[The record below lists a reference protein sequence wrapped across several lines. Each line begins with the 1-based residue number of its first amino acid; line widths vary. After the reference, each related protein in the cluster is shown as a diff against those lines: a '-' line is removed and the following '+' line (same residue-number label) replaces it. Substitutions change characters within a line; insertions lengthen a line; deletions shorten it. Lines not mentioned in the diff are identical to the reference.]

1 MLLGV
6 LECYVSCSIQAV
18 LLFPSF
24 SRCIQPQVLLL
35 RHVDSMAVSVPLR
48 QSAEERWNERSPE
61 ESGAKDGQEPAGG
74 LASLWTSWNDLTQC
88 KTLAPTLL
96 MLKPLLP
103 AHMHS

>member
-1 MLLGV
+1 MLWGAW
-6 LECYVSCSIQAV
+6 ECYLSCSIQAV

-24 SRCIQPQVLLL
+24 SRCIQPLVLL
-35 RHVDSMAVSVPLR
+35 LR

-61 ESGAKDGQEPAGG
+61 ESGVKDGQEPTGG

-88 KTLAPTLL
+88 KMLAPTLL